1 MILPRRMG
9 LTLALTL
16 SLAAAAIAGCVARK
30 APPAPVI
37 TGQSAAPRPGTIIT
51 PPAPL
56 ALASAPITMIPAPG
70 MAAGPLPAAPLQP
83 VETAE
88 LAPPPATAAPAP
100 ANPPPPERLAEAAV
114 PSRPTKRVPSHPDHV
129 TVQAGETLYAISRR
143 YDVPVRAL
151 IDANGLAPPYALSAG
166 RRLAVPQVRVHV
178 VQPGE
183 TLYSVSRAYGIDTT
197 TLARSNALR
206 APYTVFVGQSLV
218 LPAPTEAAEGVTAPP
233 PPDPKPQVADSRPPP
248 PPRIEPAAG
257 PASHR
262 ELAALPPARV
272 SSANG
277 RFLWPVRGRL
287 VSDYG
292 TDAGGTRNDGIN
304 IAAPAGTTVL
314 AADAG
319 VVAYAGNELRGYGNL
334 VLIKHANGW
343 MTAYAHNSV
352 LLVKRGQKVRRGQPI
367 ARIGATGAVSR
378 PQLHFEVRHG
388 IKALDPTDYLPPG
401 GTTSASG
408 SSRAGL
414 SRRGRCPYRGAR
426 RDPGCTARRRG
437 RSGRR
442 G

>member
-9 LTLALTL
+9 FTLALTL

-30 APPAPVI
+30 APPAPVV
-37 TGQSAAPRPGTIIT
+37 TGQSATSRAETIIT
-51 PPAPL
+51 PPAPV
-56 ALASAPITMIPAPG
+56 ALASAPLTMIPAPG
-70 MAAGPLPAAPLQP
+70 IAVSPLPATPLQP

-88 LAPPPATAAPAP
+88 LPPPASPPRPAAGL
-100 ANPPPPERLAEAAV
+100 PPPERHADAAAL
-114 PSRPTKRVPSHPDHV
+114 PAGPTKRVPPHPDHV

-143 YDVPVRAL
+143 YGVPVRAL
-151 IDANGLAPPYALSAG
+151 IEANGLAPPYALSAG
-166 RRLAVPQVRVHV
+166 RRLALPQLRLHV
-178 VQPGE
+178 VRPGE

-197 TLARSNALR
+197 TLARSNSLPP
-206 APYTVFVGQSLV
+206 PYTVFVGQTLV
-218 LPAPTEAAEGVTAPP
+218 LTAPTEAAEAVTAPRP
-233 PPDPKPQVADSRPPP
+233 PEPKPPQVATSRPPP

-257 PASHR
+257 PASHG
-262 ELAALPPARV
+262 ELAAVPPPRAG
-272 SSANG
+272 SASG

-292 TDAGGTRNDGIN
+292 TGAGGTRNDGIN

-314 AADAG
+314 AADG
-319 VVAYAGNELRGYGNL
+319 GTVVYAGNELRGYGNL

-352 LLVKRGQKVRRGQPI
+352 LLVKRGQRVRRGQPI

-388 IKALDPTDYLPPG
+388 AKALDPTDYLPPG

-408 SSRAGL
+408 
-414 SRRGRCPYRGAR
+414 
-426 RDPGCTARRRG
+426 
-437 RSGRR
+437 
-442 G
+442 